1 MPDTSARMTKGTSH
15 MDILVIGIGALFF
28 ALSFAYTKACD
39 TL

>member
-1 MPDTSARMTKGTSH
+1 
-15 MDILVIGIGALFF
+15 MDILLLALGLGFF